1 MPAECCLPDCNVL
14 AVKFGAGGTML
25 CFLFVCFFWG
35 WPVPMHPFYLCG
47 KRDAW
52 LDDLCM
58 EETDSNSSGMMQN
71 GDCEPNPKVQ
81 HQSLTQMHFG

>member
-1 MPAECCLPDCNVL
+1 M
-14 AVKFGAGGTML
+14 F
-25 CFLFVCFFWG
+25 FVCLFFLG
-35 WPVPMHPFYLCG
+35 LACAPYQFYLCG

-52 LDDLCM
+52 LDDLRL